1 MVLLNNSWRTVG
13 LLVILP
19 IAACQSQPIP
29 MSDQPDG
36 WPRRV
41 LITNDDGIESPATLR
56 LASAFSGLAETYL
69 IAPAGNQSS
78 GTNFSEAA
86 RSGRFLV
93 ERRDMGPGIMA
104 WAVDGFPADCV
115 LFALAGP
122 MHDSLPDLVISGVNT
137 GANLAD
143 AWVLSGTIGAAR
155 IAAYY
160 GVPAIAVSGV
170 DNDDPQ
176 AVDAVAAWVVKF
188 ARSKVVR
195 HLRPPQFLTVSL
207 PVGPVYGIQG
217 IEVTERGRGLR
228 SMMASQMPEAGEAP
242 GREVWSFE
250 VVRDAFPPSPDTDAS
265 VVGEGSIAVVA
276 MRVDESDPD
285 LYQWLMRN
293 KELIPVW

>member
-1 MVLLNNSWRTVG
+1 MLFNNSWRTVG
-13 LLVILP
+13 LLVILTV
-19 IAACQSQPIP
+19 AGCRSEPIP
-29 MSDQPDG
+29 ISDRPDG

-56 LASAFSGLAETYL
+56 LAAAFSGLAETYL

-86 RSGRFLV
+86 RTGRFHV
-93 ERRDMGPGIMA
+93 ERRDVGSGIAA

-122 MHDSLPDLVISGVNT
+122 MRDSLPDLVISGVNT

-176 AVDAVAAWVVKF
+176 TVDAVAAWVVEL
-188 ARSKVVR
+188 ARSEVVR
-195 HLRPPQFLTVSL
+195 RLRPPQFLTVSL
-207 PVGPVYGIQG
+207 PVGPVSGIHG

-228 SMMASQMPEAGEAP
+228 AMTASLIPETEEVP
-242 GREVWSFE
+242 GREVWSFD
-250 VVRDAFPPSPDTDAS
+250 VVRDAFPAPPDTDAS
-265 VVGEGSIAVVA
+265 VVGEGSIAIVA

-285 LYQWLMRN
+285 LHRWLIRN
-293 KELIPVW
+293 QELIPAW